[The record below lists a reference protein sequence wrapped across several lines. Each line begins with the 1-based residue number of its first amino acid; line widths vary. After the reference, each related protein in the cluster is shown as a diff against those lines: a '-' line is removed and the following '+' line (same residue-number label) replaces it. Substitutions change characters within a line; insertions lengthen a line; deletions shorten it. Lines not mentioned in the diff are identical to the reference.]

1 MKNADKW
8 MRGLPYVGNKGQK
21 AQQIINLLPDGERFV
36 DAFGGGGSISLTASN
51 SGKWDKVIYNE
62 KRKYVVDLLKALVYD
77 SPHIDL
83 EKYVYITRR
92 EFFDWKDNKP
102 DSVERTLILL
112 SWSFSNNMT
121 SYLWGKSTE
130 DKKLVL
136 TRGLFFGDTGT
147 IYDDLFLKASKLET
161 IREKYA
167 FYHKWRIKNTGM
179 SAHEDELQ
187 QLERLQ
193 WLEQLQQL
201 EHLQR
206 LQHLQRL
213 EQLERLQ
220 QSQRLQQLEFIN
232 GDYRNLDIKKD
243 DVVYC
248 DPPYFN
254 TQKIY
259 GEFNNS
265 DFDKW
270 MNELPTDK
278 IYISEYTVLP
288 NTVIVADLGKK
299 GNFISTP
306 KSKRKSELLLKYIHH

>member
-21 AQQIINLLPDGERFV
+21 AQQIIDLLPDGERFV
-36 DAFGGGGSISLTASN
+36 DVFGGGGSISLTASN

-62 KRKYVVDLLKALVYD
+62 KRKSVVSLLKALIYD

-83 EKYVYITRR
+83 EKYVYITRK

-102 DSVERTLILL
+102 DSVKRTLILL
-112 SWSFSNNMT
+112 VWSFSNSMK
-121 SYLWGKSTE
+121 SYLWGKSIE
-130 DKKLVL
+130 DEKLVL

-161 IREKYA
+161 IQAKLA
-167 FYHKWRIKNTGM
+167 FYHKWRIKNMGLSGHT
-179 SAHEDELQ
+179 DQLQ

-193 WLEQLQQL
+193 Q
-201 EHLQR
+201 
-206 LQHLQRL
+206 L

-220 QSQRLQQLEFIN
+220 QLQQLQSLKQLQQLERLQQLEFIN
-232 GDYRNLDIKKD
+232 GDYINLDIKKD

-248 DPPYFN
+248 DPPYVN
-254 TQKIY
+254 TNKVY

-270 MNELPTDK
+270 MNELPTNE
-278 IYISEYTVLP
+278 IYISEYKKLP
-288 NTVIVADLGKK
+288 NTKIVADLGKK
-299 GNFISTP
+299 QNFV
-306 KSKRKSELLLKYIHH
+306 SKQGDLRKSELLLKYIHH

>member
-21 AQQIINLLPDGERFV
+21 AQQIIDLLPDGKRFV
-36 DAFGGGGSISLTASN
+36 DVFGGGGSISLTASN

-62 KRKYVVDLLKALVYD
+62 KRKFVVSLLKALIYD

-83 EKYVYITRR
+83 EKYVYITRK

-112 SWSFSNNMT
+112 SWSFSNNMKD
-121 SYLWGKSTE
+121 YLWGKSIE
-130 DKKLVL
+130 DEKLVL

-161 IREKYA
+161 IQEKYA
-167 FYHKWRIKNTGM
+167 FYHKWRIKNMGLYGHT
-179 SAHEDELQ
+179 D
-187 QLERLQ
+187 
-193 WLEQLQQL
+193 QLQQL
-201 EHLQR
+201 QQLDQLQQ
-206 LQHLQRL
+206 LQQL

-220 QSQRLQQLEFIN
+220 QLQQLQRLEQLEFIN

-248 DPPYFN
+248 DPPYIN
-254 TQKIY
+254 TSESY
-259 GEFNNS
+259 GGFNND
-265 DFDKW
+265 DFDNW
-270 MNELPTDK
+270 LNQLPTSK

-288 NTVIVADLGKK
+288 NTEIVCELGKK
-299 GNFISTP
+299 HNFVSTQGNS
-306 KSKRKSELLLKYIHH
+306 RKSELLLKYIHH

>member
-21 AQQIINLLPDGERFV
+21 AQQILDFVPGGKRFIDV
-36 DAFGGGGSISLTASN
+36 FGGGGSISLTASN
-51 SGKWDKVIYNE
+51 RGKWDKVIYNE
-62 KRKYVVDLLKALVYD
+62 RRRSVVNLLKALVYD
-77 SPHIDL
+77 TPHIDL
-83 EKYVYITRR
+83 EKYVYITRE
-92 EFFDWKDNKP
+92 EFLDWKDNKP

-112 SWSFSNNMT
+112 SWSFSNNMK
-121 SYLWGKSTE
+121 SYLWGKRIE
-130 DKKLVL
+130 NEKLVL

-161 IREKYA
+161 IQKKYS
-167 FYHKWRIKNTGM
+167 FYHKWRIKHMGL
-179 SAHEDELQ
+179 SGRVDQLQ

-193 WLEQLQQL
+193 RLQQLEQLQQL
-201 EHLQR
+201 E
-206 LQHLQRL
+206 
-213 EQLERLQ
+213 RLQ
-220 QSQRLQQLEFIN
+220 QLECLQRLEFIN

-254 TQKIY
+254 TPKIY

-270 MNELPTDK
+270 MNELPTNE

-288 NTVIVADLGKK
+288 NTEIVSDLGKK
-299 GNFISTP
+299 QNFVSTQGNS
-306 KSKRKSELLLKYIHH
+306 RKSELLLKYIHH

>member
-8 MRGLPYVGNKGQK
+8 MRGLPYVGNKAQK
-21 AQQIINLLPDGERFV
+21 AQRIIDFLPDGERFV
-36 DAFGGGGSISLTASN
+36 DVFGGGGSISLTASN

-62 KRKYVVDLLKALVYD
+62 KRKYVVDLLKALIYD

-112 SWSFSNNMT
+112 SWSFSNNMKD
-121 SYLWGKSTE
+121 YLWGKRIE

-161 IREKYA
+161 IQAKHA
-167 FYHKWRIKNTGM
+167 FYHKWRIKNMGLSGHT
-179 SAHEDELQ
+179 D
-187 QLERLQ
+187 
-193 WLEQLQQL
+193 QLQQ
-201 EHLQR
+201 
-206 LQHLQRL
+206 LQRL

-220 QSQRLQQLEFIN
+220 QLQRLQSLKQLQQLEQLEFIN

-248 DPPYFN
+248 DPPYVN
-254 TQKIY
+254 TNKVY

-270 MNELPTDK
+270 MNELPTNE
-278 IYISEYTVLP
+278 IYISEYKKLP
-288 NTVIVADLGKK
+288 NTKIVADLGKK
-299 GNFISTP
+299 QNFV
-306 KSKRKSELLLKYIHH
+306 SKQGDLRKSELLLKYIHH

>member
-1 MKNADKW
+1 MKNVDKW
-8 MRGLPYVGNKGQK
+8 KRGLPYVGNKAQK
-21 AQQIINLLPDGERFV
+21 AQQIIDLLPDGKRFI

-62 KRKYVVDLLKALVYD
+62 KRKYVVDLLKALIYD

-83 EKYVYITRR
+83 EKYVYITRK

-112 SWSFSNNMT
+112 SWSFSNNMK
-121 SYLWGKSTE
+121 SYLWGKSKE
-130 DKKLVL
+130 DEKLVL

-161 IREKYA
+161 IQAKHA
-167 FYHKWRIKNTGM
+167 FYHKWRIKNMGLSGHTD
-179 SAHEDELQ
+179 HLQQLDQLQ

-193 WLEQLQQL
+193 Q
-201 EHLQR
+201 LQR
-206 LQHLQRL
+206 LQR
-213 EQLERLQ
+213 
-220 QSQRLQQLEFIN
+220 LEFIN

-254 TQKIY
+254 TGKFY

-265 DFDKW
+265 DFDNW
-270 MNELPTDK
+270 MNGLPTNE

-299 GNFISTP
+299 QNFVSTQDD
-306 KSKRKSELLLKYIHH
+306 SRKSELLLKYIHH